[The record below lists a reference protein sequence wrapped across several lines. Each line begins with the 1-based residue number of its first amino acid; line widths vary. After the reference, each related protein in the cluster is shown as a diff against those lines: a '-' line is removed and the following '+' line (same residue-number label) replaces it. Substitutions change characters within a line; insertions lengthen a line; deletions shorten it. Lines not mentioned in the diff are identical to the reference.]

1 MFVLQ
6 LINGDIKSNSFT
18 KSKLITRSNKIK
30 MKNLGYL
37 NLHVDELSKKL
48 YVLRIISYMT

>member
-37 NLHVDELSKKL
+37 NLHVD
-48 YVLRIISYMT
+48 

>member
-37 NLHVDELSKKL
+37 NLHVDELRKKL